1 MRDKKA
7 RDAERKAL
15 NNTQMENDARFMTSE
30 EEKLRIQITKQE
42 EVINDLRDE
51 LANIRAGGADGSL
64 ETVELEVKLQ
74 NAEARAQGA
83 QQQLEQQALE
93 HAREISNLKQQLLQK
108 ESIIDTMQGSRPQQ
122 YVNPLPSPQMVQAQ
136 AQAAAGYQQN
146 PPNF

>member
-1 MRDKKA
+1 MIGKLEGLLEKLMRDKKA

-83 QQQLEQQALE
+83 QQQLE
-93 HAREISNLKQQLLQK
+93 
-108 ESIIDTMQGSRPQQ
+108 
-122 YVNPLPSPQMVQAQ
+122 
-136 AQAAAGYQQN
+136 
-146 PPNF
+146 

>member
-1 MRDKKA
+1 
-7 RDAERKAL
+7 
-15 NNTQMENDARFMTSE
+15 MTSE

-83 QQQLEQQALE
+83 Q
-93 HAREISNLKQQLLQK
+93 
-108 ESIIDTMQGSRPQQ
+108 
-122 YVNPLPSPQMVQAQ
+122 
-136 AQAAAGYQQN
+136 
-146 PPNF
+146 

>member
-1 MRDKKA
+1 
-7 RDAERKAL
+7 
-15 NNTQMENDARFMTSE
+15 MENDAKFMTSE

-83 QQQLEQQALE
+83 Q
-93 HAREISNLKQQLLQK
+93 
-108 ESIIDTMQGSRPQQ
+108 
-122 YVNPLPSPQMVQAQ
+122 
-136 AQAAAGYQQN
+136 
-146 PPNF
+146 